1 MKKIKSKAELD
12 KKLEMFTR
20 IFSDNI
26 LSKGNIADLR
36 EWFKENFNE
45 DIVQVGDK
53 LTFDFHALFNI
64 VPDIRKKFKNK
75 PIQPIT
81 VTYKRADI
89 IFYTYDNLPEL
100 GEEYIMWSSD
110 WTRWLYPNEIKQS
123 VLWKHKES
131 LKEKNP
137 NEYYLQVNLF
147 NIDDKFVN
155 YIKDID
161 FSDYK

>member
-12 KKLEMFTR
+12 KQLEMLTR
-20 IFSDNI
+20 TFSDNI

-36 EWFKENFNE
+36 EWFKDNFNE

-64 VPDIRKKFKNK
+64 VPAIRKKFKNK

-81 VTYKRADI
+81 VTYKRSDI

-110 WTRWLYPNEIKQS
+110 WTKWLYPNKIKQS

-147 NIDDKFVN
+147 NIDNKYVN

-161 FSDYK
+161 FSDYE

>member
-12 KKLEMFTR
+12 KQLEMLTQAFP
-20 IFSDNI
+20 DNI

-53 LTFDFHALFNI
+53 LTFDFHSLFNI
-64 VPDIRKKFKNK
+64 VPNIRKKFKNK

-100 GEEYIMWSSD
+100 GEEYIIWDSD
-110 WTRWLYPNEIKQS
+110 WTKWLYPNEIKQS

-147 NIDDKFVN
+147 NIDNKFVN

-161 FSDYK
+161 FSNYK